1 MLTVRTWTEGELQG
15 LITSGQEENIQL
27 DFKKTIDTTDKAKK
41 DLSKDVSS
49 FANTIGGHIIIG
61 MDEDDQATP
70 QGRCDCALRPGSS
83 LKGMART
90 SHQLPGLRAQ
100 SQRPCASLGR
110 PRPSQ

>member
-27 DFKKTIDTTDKAKK
+27 DFKKAIDTTDKAKK

-61 MDEDDQATP
+61 LDEDDQATHKAAAIAP
-70 QGRCDCALRPGSS
+70 LDPGVDD
-83 LKGMART
+83 LFEPF
-90 SHQLPGLRAQ
+90 L
-100 SQRPCASLGR
+100 
-110 PRPSQ
+110 